1 MTFAPRAAR
10 SPFDSPPRAAH
21 RVRPQ
26 SPLEGCLGIESFGGY
41 FTVFQ
46 ILPQRYRVPARQAL
60 LPPVHIHYHLLVGGF
75 LFRAAVPRLAR
86 YNLLFTCVYGLFFG
100 PSSQF
105 PTISGM
111 VLLLYA
117 IRSDCQHCPCAGTS
131 LLFLYAIGS
140 GFASAR
146 AREKY
151 IGFGCAIAHAQ
162 ENSRVLAIGSVL
174 SLPSFQLRPMPRYR
188 VFHVLAVFSVSIRG
202 SDPAVLF
209 DRDRYFQFIRLSA
222 CHLRQRHYFLP
233 SAASSSSA
241 AITGVVVG
249 SVLLLYRL
257 PFAPSTLMP
266 SPLFRPL
273 SFVAISLP
281 RSRAFAAK
289 TLYGPCYLLRYYT
302 ARFTSRRRAWLAHYR
317 ELLAQIGRVSQT
329 FTYAVVPGAV
339 FIVPSLGQIDKL
351 PAFPASCH
359 RDGHSVVV
367 RFPIGNHGRVSAR
380 RGIARL
386 FGRSISHGD
395 GHRDCMFCSTLL
407 CLAVSA
413 VSHLCLRLRQGFV
426 SPLHALLRD
435 AVVFYDQRVI
445 HGYTES
451 ESPSNAEIW
460 GILVR
465 SARVIHGVWVVLP
478 VTFIC
483 TPCPS
488 ISSCWMPVSSGPRYA
503 SCAQR
508 WTFSKDRVC
517 VVGWFTELRE
527 LPLVGIIR
535 MLVSSVPISEG
546 PFVVIAC
553 FAR

>member
-21 RVRPQ
+21 RVRPR

-86 YNLLFTCVYGLFFG
+86 YNLLFSCVYGLFFG

-140 GFASAR
+140 GFAFAR

-162 ENSRVLAIGSVL
+162 ENSHVLAIGSVL
-174 SLPSFQLRPMPRYR
+174 SLPSFQLRPTPRYR
-188 VFHVLAVFSVSIRG
+188 AFHVLAVFSVSIRG
-202 SDPAVLF
+202 SDPAALF
-209 DRDRYFQFIRLSA
+209 DHNRYFRFIRLSA
-222 CHLRQRHYFLP
+222 RHLRQRHYFLP

-241 AITGVVVG
+241 AITGV
-249 SVLLLYRL
+249 
-257 PFAPSTLMP
+257 
-266 SPLFRPL
+266 
-273 SFVAISLP
+273 
-281 RSRAFAAK
+281 
-289 TLYGPCYLLRYYT
+289 YYT

-339 FIVPSLGQIDKL
+339 FIVPSLGQVDKL

-359 RDGHSVVV
+359 RDGHSVVRNASSWPSV
-367 RFPIGNHGRVSAR
+367 SRWDYMLIKHIHRVSA
-380 RGIARL
+380 
-386 FGRSISHGD
+386 
-395 GHRDCMFCSTLL
+395 HRAH
-407 CLAVSA
+407 LAA
-413 VSHLCLRLRQGFV
+413 ADILRLRLCSTSLTLADFPFRRLL
-426 SPLHALLRD
+426 PLFRA
-435 AVVFYDQRVI
+435 
-445 HGYTES
+445 
-451 ESPSNAEIW
+451 
-460 GILVR
+460 
-465 SARVIHGVWVVLP
+465 SAATVLSGH
-478 VTFIC
+478 V
-483 TPCPS
+483 TPCKFDP
-488 ISSCWMPVSSGPRYA
+488 PVLFTVSG
-503 SCAQR
+503 SFC
-508 WTFSKDRVC
+508 
-517 VVGWFTELRE
+517 L
-527 LPLVGIIR
+527 
-535 MLVSSVPISEG
+535 
-546 PFVVIAC
+546 
-553 FAR
+553 